1 MYALIFKR
9 LLCKVYKMRID
20 EMEKLPP
27 NHPDH
32 IPSDKK
38 AEDEPIAFK
47 VGQRVTVTGGKHKK
61 LIKDDEV
68 CVISTVKSTFCEI
81 QIQGPESVNGRKAN
95 VHRKFISP
103 AGEPK
108 PDPVVVQEPV
118 QEDVHTMP
126 VVETDCVVVEK
137 QEETPDQSGETNITT
152 EIREVLEEAIKNQPT
167 AEEDAMVQSP
177 TDVLKEVSDGLRDIA
192 EDLRLTESEMS
203 DKDEIVRLKGVI
215 SDLEADIVSYRDM
228 MLGHQNELEYL
239 RKETGPSQEEKK
251 LKNEKLIECIKILLT
266 LQ

>member
-1 MYALIFKR
+1 
-9 LLCKVYKMRID
+9 MRID
-20 EMEKLPP
+20 EMEQLPP
-27 NHPDH
+27 NHPDY
-32 IPSDKK
+32 IAPPGKEQPEPSS
-38 AEDEPIAFK
+38 PVSFK
-47 VGQRVTVTGGKHKK
+47 VGQRVTITGGKHKK

-103 AGEPK
+103 ATENPK
-108 PDPVVVQEPV
+108 PEPVVVQEPV
-118 QEDVHTMP
+118 QEDVITMP
-126 VVETDCVVVEK
+126 EVEKDCVVVEK
-137 QEETPDQSGETNITT
+137 HDETLDKSGETNITA
-152 EIREVLEEAIKNQPT
+152 EIKEVKDPQE
-167 AEEDAMVQSP
+167 
-177 TDVLKEVSDGLRDIA
+177 VLKEVSDGLKDIA
-192 EDLRLTESEMS
+192 EDLSS
-203 DKDEIVRLKGVI
+203 DLSAKDEIVRLKGVI

-239 RKETGPSQEEKK
+239 RKETGPTQEEKK

>member
-1 MYALIFKR
+1 
-9 LLCKVYKMRID
+9 MRID
-20 EMEKLPP
+20 EMEQLPP
-27 NHPDH
+27 NHPDY
-32 IPSDKK
+32 IAPPGKEQPEPSS
-38 AEDEPIAFK
+38 PVSFK
-47 VGQRVTVTGGKHKK
+47 VGQRVTITGGKHKK

-103 AGEPK
+103 ATENPK
-108 PDPVVVQEPV
+108 PEPVVVQEPV
-118 QEDVHTMP
+118 QEDVITMP
-126 VVETDCVVVEK
+126 EVEKDCVVVEK
-137 QEETPDQSGETNITT
+137 HDETLEKSGETNITA
-152 EIREVLEEAIKNQPT
+152 EINEVIEEAIKNQPT
-167 AEEDAMVQSP
+167 EEEDAI
-177 TDVLKEVSDGLRDIA
+177 E
-192 EDLRLTESEMS
+192 LT
-203 DKDEIVRLKGVI
+203 DKDEIARLKGVI

-239 RKETGPSQEEKK
+239 RKETGPTQEEKK